1 MSYFKRVV
9 KRRTACITEEEWQ
22 AMIAAGKLPRPE
34 SGIRDGRDYPP
45 ADVSD
50 LVYQRMLSDLYWRVR
65 VLWMAMLEPQVARS
79 GNGSSC
85 SSAKMGELLSQFVEL
100 WEFLSG
106 TTYATGKP
114 RLTGHLSLRLV
125 SEGVQVTLTDPTSA
139 TYSTRVAASLDDALL
154 SLEVALKDGTL
165 KWHASSFDKRKK

>member
-1 MSYFKRVV
+1 
-9 KRRTACITEEEWQ
+9 
-22 AMIAAGKLPRPE
+22 
-34 SGIRDGRDYPP
+34 
-45 ADVSD
+45 
-50 LVYQRMLSDLYWRVR
+50 
-65 VLWMAMLEPQVARS
+65 MAMLEPQVARS

-85 SSAKMGELLSQFVEL
+85 SSARMGELLSQFVEL

-114 RLTGHLSLRLV
+114 RQTGHLSLRLV
-125 SEGVQVTLTDPTSA
+125 SDGVQVTLTDPTSA

-165 KWHASSFDKRKK
+165 KWHASSFKPKGK